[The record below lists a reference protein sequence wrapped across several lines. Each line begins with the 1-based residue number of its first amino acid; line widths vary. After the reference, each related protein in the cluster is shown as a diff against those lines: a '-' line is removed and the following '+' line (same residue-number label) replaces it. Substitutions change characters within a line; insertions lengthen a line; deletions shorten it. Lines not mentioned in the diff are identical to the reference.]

1 MCIINGSDNNANLK
15 AKYNKDSKDDIY
27 DDPYID
33 DCDDEDDCDDCDDYD
48 DYNDDNYNDIYK
60 YKFTEFDR
68 RLRQLNCNLDRLN
81 NIQGSIQSIGISENF
96 KNFYERN
103 VKPALDIVTL
113 ISTSARSTIEVAD
126 IYNRNIYANKK
137 DVKRALKITDHILD
151 ELEVGLVLFD
161 WELRGLL
168 KESGMPDCDKF
179 F

>member
-15 AKYNKDSKDDIY
+15 TNFNKNSKDNIY
-27 DDPYID
+27 DDPYTD
-33 DCDDEDDCDDCDDYD
+33 DDYDDDCDDYD
-48 DYNDDNYNDIYK
+48 NIYK
-60 YKFTEFDR
+60 HKFTEFDR

-113 ISTSARSTIEVAD
+113 ISTSARSTVEVAD

-137 DVKRALKITDHILD
+137 DVKRALKITDHMLD
-151 ELEVGLVLFD
+151 ELEVGLALFD

-168 KESGMPDCDKF
+168 KESGMPDCDRF
-179 F
+179 I

>member
-15 AKYNKDSKDDIY
+15 TNFNKNSKDDIY
-27 DDPYID
+27 DAPYTD
-33 DCDDEDDCDDCDDYD
+33 DDYDDDCDDYD
-48 DYNDDNYNDIYK
+48 NIYK
-60 YKFTEFDR
+60 HKFTEFDR

-113 ISTSARSTIEVAD
+113 ISTSARSTVEVAD

-137 DVKRALKITDHILD
+137 DVKRALKITDHMLD
-151 ELEVGLVLFD
+151 ELEVGLALFD

-168 KESGMPDCDKF
+168 KESGMPDCDRF
-179 F
+179 I